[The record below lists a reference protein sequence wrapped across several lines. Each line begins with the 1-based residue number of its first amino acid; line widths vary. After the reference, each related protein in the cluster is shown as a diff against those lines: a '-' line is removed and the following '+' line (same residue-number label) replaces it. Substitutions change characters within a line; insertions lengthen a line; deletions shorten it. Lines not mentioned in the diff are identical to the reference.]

1 MAAGTA
7 LKIINKRVKHLARL
21 HPGAKRITL
30 QKQAGREYK
39 AGKLGRVKHK
49 TVVHKKKKVHRKS
62 VGATRHEV
70 GKDRTDSKR
79 VNITVG
85 SVTAESVRQSIA
97 RAKNGILDKLMYWE
111 EKKFKSAK
119 AAQKKKAAKRIS
131 ELKSQ
136 YLKLSHIG

>member
-39 AGKLGRVKHK
+39 AGKLGRVRHK
-49 TVVHKKKKVHRKS
+49 TVVHKKKKVHHKS

-85 SVTAESVRQSIA
+85 AVT
-97 RAKNGILDKLMYWE
+97 
-111 EKKFKSAK
+111 
-119 AAQKKKAAKRIS
+119 
-131 ELKSQ
+131 KSQ
-136 YLKLSHIG
+136 HLSAMKDAIKKDIAFWMVRKLSGGTKTGKRKIQRRILALTKELRKLESI

>member
-39 AGKLGRVKHK
+39 AGKLGRVRHK
-49 TVVHKKKKVHRKS
+49 TVVHKKKKVHHKS

-85 SVTAESVRQSIA
+85 NITRSQHMNAIRKGYQETIAAWLVKEMNADTVRKKTKIRRYVNKLKAQLRKLESI
-97 RAKNGILDKLMYWE
+97 
-111 EKKFKSAK
+111 
-119 AAQKKKAAKRIS
+119 
-131 ELKSQ
+131 
-136 YLKLSHIG
+136 